1 MIKKTTLLS
10 LITLLI
16 INTCYAQ
23 MPPQFNWQN
32 TKAGWVGAGGVDGAA
47 MISSEALIMKVIGN
61 YPQFAYPNLNSGLT
75 LDLNAD
81 LYESVTIE
89 LKNTSQSNNGISFR
103 VFQESSESPVMIFPI
118 DCGTNMQSFSSYTID
133 LSEDSFWTGSDFS
146 KIVLRGPTSSVGD
159 TVHWKSMTFNTALS
173 VGCTD
178 SLACNYDSLALTDDG
193 SCFFQ
198 ESSLINCDGTCIENY
213 VLVNDTCLM
222 INAGCTDIS
231 ACNYESLANFNDSSC
246 VYPSSLTYS
255 FLYNKQG
262 WVQAGGCTVVHDQDA
277 SAVLMT
283 VDGNTPV
290 MRSPQNLGID
300 ATEFGSVTVT
310 IKNMSSVSNG
320 FKLQYL
326 QGASTLLGDVI
337 IPVGSNMS
345 EYETITVSLE
355 SLTGLG
361 TIDRLGFKGP
371 FQAESGDSIFF
382 KSIVLNKYIDCG
394 ECNVDLNNDGVC
406 DNEEINYIDTVFYFD
421 QFENEQISNWNALSF
436 NGVQKLSLE
445 ESECQELKI
454 YQTDSDS
461 LPQYGFID
469 YVLDSTLDVSL
480 NPTVTLRARSDSLIN
495 IRIDLVDINGAKTD
509 GQEFGRI
516 THPITNGID
525 NYSTISFIYSDD
537 TFQETN
543 VDKTQIQK
551 LMFFFDYGTPNFPS
565 EIYLDYISVGD
576 SLMNNNSIGL
586 TDIDECDCYIDSF
599 ITILGC
605 DSFQSITGQIYY
617 ESVTLNDTLNVIGGC
632 DTIAFYDVVISN
644 SSLSQLTVDTCGEYF
659 WNGMNLI
666 ESGNYNFT
674 TTNAMGCDSIIY
686 LELNIN
692 PSTNTADSVVS
703 CEPYFWNGNTYNES
717 GIYYYLNDS
726 NCDSLILDLT
736 VIALETEIY
745 LSNEMLYVDII
756 NGNAPFQYLWSNSQ
770 TSSTINPLNS
780 GEFYVITNDING
792 CSDTAFFNFTP
803 SHIENT
809 NDFRLDIYPNPSSD
823 KINLVSFTHQ
833 NYILKI
839 YDISYRLI
847 SEELILSNHN
857 SIFTKDISSYQKG
870 AYLFEV
876 SSIDDNQKRIFKILK
891 K

>member
-1 MIKKTTLLS
+1 M
-10 LITLLI
+10 
-16 INTCYAQ
+16 
-23 MPPQFNWQN
+23 
-32 TKAGWVGAGGVDGAA
+32 
-47 MISSEALIMKVIGN
+47 
-61 YPQFAYPNLNSGLT
+61 
-75 LDLNAD
+75 
-81 LYESVTIE
+81 
-89 LKNTSQSNNGISFR
+89 
-103 VFQESSESPVMIFPI
+103 
-118 DCGTNMQSFSSYTID
+118 
-133 LSEDSFWTGSDFS
+133 
-146 KIVLRGPTSSVGD
+146 
-159 TVHWKSMTFNTALS
+159 
-173 VGCTD
+173 
-178 SLACNYDSLALTDDG
+178 
-193 SCFFQ
+193 
-198 ESSLINCDGTCIENY
+198 
-213 VLVNDTCLM
+213 
-222 INAGCTDIS
+222 
-231 ACNYESLANFNDSSC
+231 
-246 VYPSSLTYS
+246 
-255 FLYNKQG
+255 
-262 WVQAGGCTVVHDQDA
+262 
-277 SAVLMT
+277 
-283 VDGNTPV
+283 
-290 MRSPQNLGID
+290 
-300 ATEFGSVTVT
+300 
-310 IKNMSSVSNG
+310 
-320 FKLQYL
+320 
-326 QGASTLLGDVI
+326 
-337 IPVGSNMS
+337 
-345 EYETITVSLE
+345 
-355 SLTGLG
+355 
-361 TIDRLGFKGP
+361 
-371 FQAESGDSIFF
+371 
-382 KSIVLNKYIDCG
+382 
-394 ECNVDLNNDGVC
+394 
-406 DNEEINYIDTVFYFD
+406 
-421 QFENEQISNWNALSF
+421 SF

-454 YQTDSDS
+454 YQTDSDN
-461 LPQYGFID
+461 LPQYGFIE

-480 NPTVTLRARSDSLIN
+480 NPTVTLRVRSDSLIN

-551 LMFFFDYGTPNFPS
+551 LIFFFEYGTPNFPS

-586 TDIDECDCYIDSF
+586 TDIDDCDCYVDSF
-599 ITILGC
+599 ITILEC

-644 SSLSQLTVDTCGEYF
+644 SSLSQLAVDTCGEYF

-692 PSTNTADSVVS
+692 PSTNTVDSVVS
-703 CEPYFWNGNTYNES
+703 CEPYLWNGNTYNES

-726 NCDSLILDLT
+726 NCDSLILELT
-736 VIALETEIY
+736 VIALETDVY

-756 NGNAPFQYLWSNSQ
+756 NGNPPFQYLWSNGQ

-780 GEFYVITNDING
+780 GEFYVITNDVNG

-809 NDFRLDIYPNPSSD
+809 NDFHLDFYPNPSSD
-823 KINLVSFTHQ
+823 KINLVSLNDQ

-876 SSIDDNQKRIFKILK
+876 SSVDNNQKRIFKILK

>member
-1 MIKKTTLLS
+1 
-10 LITLLI
+10 
-16 INTCYAQ
+16 
-23 MPPQFNWQN
+23 
-32 TKAGWVGAGGVDGAA
+32 
-47 MISSEALIMKVIGN
+47 
-61 YPQFAYPNLNSGLT
+61 
-75 LDLNAD
+75 
-81 LYESVTIE
+81 
-89 LKNTSQSNNGISFR
+89 
-103 VFQESSESPVMIFPI
+103 
-118 DCGTNMQSFSSYTID
+118 
-133 LSEDSFWTGSDFS
+133 
-146 KIVLRGPTSSVGD
+146 
-159 TVHWKSMTFNTALS
+159 
-173 VGCTD
+173 
-178 SLACNYDSLALTDDG
+178 
-193 SCFFQ
+193 
-198 ESSLINCDGTCIENY
+198 
-213 VLVNDTCLM
+213 
-222 INAGCTDIS
+222 
-231 ACNYESLANFNDSSC
+231 
-246 VYPSSLTYS
+246 
-255 FLYNKQG
+255 
-262 WVQAGGCTVVHDQDA
+262 
-277 SAVLMT
+277 MT
-283 VDGNTPV
+283 VSSNTPV

-525 NYSTISFIYSDD
+525 NYSTMSFIYSDD

-551 LMFFFDYGTPNFPS
+551 LKFFFDYGTPNFPS

-576 SLMNNNSIGL
+576 SLINNNSIGL

-674 TTNAMGCDSIIY
+674 TTNAIGCDSIIY
-686 LELNIN
+686 LDLNIN

-703 CEPYFWNGNTYNES
+703 CEPYLWNGNTYNES

-756 NGNAPFQYLWSNSQ
+756 NGNAPFQYLWSNDQ

-876 SSIDDNQKRIFKILK
+876 SSVDDNQKRIFKILK